1 MYVKVVLTFVGN
13 YLSTMRTTYLIF
25 NIFFQV
31 SNMVMQLLHSIKYS
45 VEVPFSNIAQ
55 QPSEITKM
63 NSTKKV
69 RERESEPVFF
79 TYSVSYSIYLL
90 LPKLLL
96 LIHKIFQSIIV
107 LFFIKLN
114 GYDTLL
120 GQVMIQIYFF
130 ILVIF

>member
-1 MYVKVVLTFVGN
+1 
-13 YLSTMRTTYLIF
+13 
-25 NIFFQV
+25 
-31 SNMVMQLLHSIKYS
+31 MVMQLLHSIKYS

-79 TYSVSYSIYLL
+79 TYSVSYIYLL